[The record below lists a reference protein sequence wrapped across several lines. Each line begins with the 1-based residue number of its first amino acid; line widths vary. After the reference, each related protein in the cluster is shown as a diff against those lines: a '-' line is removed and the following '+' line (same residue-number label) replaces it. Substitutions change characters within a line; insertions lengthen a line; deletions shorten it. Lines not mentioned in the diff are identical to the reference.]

1 MGMKTVYISALMSKF
16 EPSDHSSNTSLFTQ
30 KLLMKLKQ
38 FYILIAFAF
47 TLPLLS
53 SCFQVIEEIT
63 MRNDGTGDVVLTI
76 NLSQSKTKV
85 ASVML
90 LDSIQGYKVPS
101 KQKIQQ
107 ELAEAV
113 AYLKKS
119 EGISNVK
126 STVDFNNYIAS
137 VSFTFKDV
145 ANINN
150 ITRNIL
156 AKQKIKATNT
166 STYSYNKAAKVF
178 IRKYQSVA
186 TVKTEFSK
194 LKSKDKAIFNGAIYT
209 SIYRF
214 DSPVTSTSNPA
225 SNLSKSKKAVMLK
238 SSIMDLINGKI
249 NVSNQI
255 QLSK

>member
-1 MGMKTVYISALMSKF
+1 
-16 EPSDHSSNTSLFTQ
+16 
-30 KLLMKLKQ
+30 MKLKQ
-38 FYILIAFAF
+38 FYKFLLFIALIP
-47 TLPLLS
+47 TLS
-53 SCFQVIEEIT
+53 SCFEVIEEIT
-63 MRNDGTGDVVLTI
+63 MRNDGTGDVTLTI
-76 NLSQSKTKV
+76 NLSQSKTKI

-90 LDSIQGYKVPS
+90 LDSVQGYKVPS

-107 ELAEAV
+107 ELGEAV

-126 STVDFNNYIAS
+126 STSDFNNYIATI
-137 VSFTFKDV
+137 SFNFKDV
-145 ANINN
+145 SNINN

-156 AKQKIKATNT
+156 AQQKIKATNT
-166 STYSYNKAAKVF
+166 SSYSFNKATRTFV
-178 IRKYQSVA
+178 RKYQPVSTA
-186 TVKTEFSK
+186 KTEFNK
-194 LKSKDKAIFNGAIYT
+194 LKSQDKAVFNGATYT

-214 DSPVTSTSNPA
+214 ESLVTNTSNLA
-225 SNLSKSKKAVMLK
+225 SNISKSKKAVMLK

>member
-1 MGMKTVYISALMSKF
+1 M
-16 EPSDHSSNTSLFTQ
+16 
-30 KLLMKLKQ
+30 
-38 FYILIAFAF
+38 
-47 TLPLLS
+47 
-53 SCFQVIEEIT
+53 
-63 MRNDGTGDVVLTI
+63 NDDGSGDVLLTI

-107 ELAEAV
+107 ELNEAV

-119 EGISNVK
+119 PGLSNVK
-126 STVDFNNYIAS
+126 SSADFNNFIATI
-137 VSFTFKDV
+137 SFSFKDV

-150 ITRNIL
+150 LTKNIL
-156 AKQKIKATNT
+156 TQQKIKSNNV
-166 STYSYNKAAKVF
+166 STYTYNKATKLF
-178 IRKYQSVA
+178 IRKYQSTPTA
-186 TVKTEFSK
+186 KTEFNK
-194 LKSKDKAIFNGAIYT
+194 LKSQDRAVFNTAAYT

-214 DSPVTSTSNPA
+214 ESVVTSTSNPA
-225 SNLSKSKKAVMLK
+225 SNISKSKKAVMLK
-238 SSIMDLINGKI
+238 SSILDLIKGKI

>member
-1 MGMKTVYISALMSKF
+1 MPF
-16 EPSDHSSNTSLFTQ
+16 
-30 KLLMKLKQ
+30 
-38 FYILIAFAF
+38 
-47 TLPLLS
+47 LS
-53 SCFQVIEEIT
+53 SCFEVIEEIA
-63 MRNDGTGDVVLTI
+63 MKNDGTGDVVLTI

-90 LDSIQGYKVPS
+90 LDSVQGYKVPS

-107 ELAEAV
+107 ELNEAV

-126 STVDFNNYIAS
+126 STSDFNNYIATI
-137 VSFTFKDV
+137 SFSFKDV
-145 ANINN
+145 SNINN
-150 ITRNIL
+150 ITKNIL

-166 STYSYNKAAKVF
+166 SSYTYNKATKIF
-178 IRKYQSVA
+178 SRKYQAVGTA
-186 TVKTEFSK
+186 KTAFNK
-194 LKSKDKAIFNGAIYT
+194 LKAKDKAVFNGATYT

-214 DSPVTSTSNPA
+214 ESAVTSSTNPA
-225 SNLSKSKKAVMLK
+225 SNVSKSKKAVMLK

-249 NVSNQI
+249 NVSNSI

>member
-1 MGMKTVYISALMSKF
+1 MN
-16 EPSDHSSNTSLFTQ
+16 P
-30 KLLMKLKQ
+30 KQ
-38 FYILIAFAF
+38 FYKLLLFIFLI
-47 TLPLLS
+47 PMLS
-53 SCFQVIEEIT
+53 SCFEVIEEIT
-63 MRNDGTGDVVLTI
+63 MRNNGTGDVILTI

-90 LDSIQGYKVPS
+90 LDSVQGYKVPS

-107 ELAEAV
+107 ELGEAV

-126 STVDFNNYIAS
+126 STSDFNNYIATI
-137 VSFTFKDV
+137 SFTFKDV
-145 ANINN
+145 SNINN
-150 ITRNIL
+150 ITKNIL
-156 AKQKIKATNT
+156 AQQKIKAANT
-166 STYSYNKAAKVF
+166 SSYSFNKATKTF
-178 IRKYQSVA
+178 TRKYQAVA
-186 TVKTEFSK
+186 TAKTEFNK
-194 LKSKDKAIFNGAIYT
+194 LKSKDKAVFNGANYT

-214 DSPVTSTSNPA
+214 ESPVISTTNSA

>member
-1 MGMKTVYISALMSKF
+1 MKVKQCYKF
-16 EPSDHSSNTSLFTQ
+16 LFFI
-30 KLLMKLKQ
+30 LL
-38 FYILIAFAF
+38 IP
-47 TLPLLS
+47 TLS
-53 SCFQVIEEIT
+53 SCFEIVEEINL
-63 MRNDGTGDVVLTI
+63 RNDGTGDVVLTI

-90 LDSIQGYKVPS
+90 LDSVQGYKVPS

-126 STVDFNNYIAS
+126 STSDFNNYIAAI
-137 VSFTFKDV
+137 SFSFKDIS
-145 ANINN
+145 NINN

-156 AKQKIKATNT
+156 ARQKIKATNT
-166 STYSYNKAAKVF
+166 SSYSFNKATKTFA
-178 IRKYQSVA
+178 RKYQAIGTAKS
-186 TVKTEFSK
+186 EFNK
-194 LKSKDKAIFNGAIYT
+194 LKNQDKAVFNGAMYT

-214 DSPVTSTSNPA
+214 ESPVTNVTNPA
-225 SNLSKSKKAVMLK
+225 SNLSKTKKAVMLK
-238 SSIMDLINGKI
+238 SSITNLINGKI

>member
-1 MGMKTVYISALMSKF
+1 MDV
-16 EPSDHSSNTSLFTQ
+16 
-30 KLLMKLKQ
+30 KQ
-38 FYILIAFAF
+38 FYKLLLFIFLIP
-47 TLPLLS
+47 TLS
-53 SCFQVIEEIT
+53 SCFEVVEEINL
-63 MRNDGTGDVVLTI
+63 RNDGTGDVTLTI

-90 LDSIQGYKVPS
+90 LDSVQGYKVPS
-101 KQKIQQ
+101 KQKIQK

-126 STVDFNNYIAS
+126 SSSDFTNYIATI
-137 VSFTFKDV
+137 SFTFKDV
-145 ANINN
+145 SNINN

-166 STYSYNKAAKVF
+166 SSYSFNKATKTF
-178 IRKYQSVA
+178 SRKYQPVTTAKS
-186 TVKTEFSK
+186 EFNK
-194 LKSKDKAIFNGAIYT
+194 LKNQDKAVFNGAMYT

-214 DSPVTSTSNPA
+214 ESPVTNVTNLA
-225 SNLSKSKKAVMLK
+225 SNLSKTKKAVMLK
-238 SSIMDLINGKI
+238 SSITNLINGKV